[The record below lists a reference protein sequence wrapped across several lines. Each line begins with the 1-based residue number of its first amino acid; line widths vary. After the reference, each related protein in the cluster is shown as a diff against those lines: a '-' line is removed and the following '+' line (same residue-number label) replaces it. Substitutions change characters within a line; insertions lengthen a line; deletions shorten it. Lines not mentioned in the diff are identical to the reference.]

1 MLRVFLIVAC
11 LVSFC
16 GTNKLLLCELYIYK
30 GVVCLFPYMQ
40 TGLLLV
46 VSSVLLQHIPS
57 STAAVKS
64 SGLWQCV
71 EPRGGSHWSP
81 SLSIF
86 TEYSA
91 SRCQEHCCSPS
102 LPWQLIFLYGTPQ
115 QQHRILILR
124 TFYDCVGA
132 LRRPYLN
139 WMVKGNSKSII
150 AVIFVYI
157 SAQRLR
163 LEKEGLNGTE
173 DIHNSI
179 PKGKR
184 ERERDR
190 TVYYSLQSSIVL
202 RGDRCFSPFLA
213 THLHCW

>member
-40 TGLLLV
+40 AGLLLV

-81 SLSIF
+81 SLSLF

-91 SRCQEHCCSPS
+91 NIPLPRTLLLSFITMTTYFS
-102 LPWQLIFLYGTPQ
+102 LRYTTTAASHINPPNFLWLCWSIAASVLKLDGKGQLKIDYSSDLCIHFRSKAETGKGRIKWNLKIFTIQ
-115 QQHRILILR
+115 FR
-124 TFYDCVGA
+124 
-132 LRRPYLN
+132 
-139 WMVKGNSKSII
+139 
-150 AVIFVYI
+150 
-157 SAQRLR
+157 
-163 LEKEGLNGTE
+163 KE
-173 DIHNSI
+173 
-179 PKGKR
+179 R
-184 ERERDR
+184 ERER
-190 TVYYSLQSSIVL
+190 SNGKL
-202 RGDRCFSPFLA
+202 
-213 THLHCW
+213 